1 MALPKRVALE
11 DMTSI
16 PAESVLRAQE
26 YLKLIQATD
35 DPNLIFLH
43 CYHIMK
49 LGGLDA
55 EVPRLVVFG
64 QQSMGK
70 TTVLDFIMGGPIG
83 YSSTDTGTKQ
93 PVVIIMRPLEVILEV
108 ADALKVQIDPTNL
121 KNGTIWCLFN
131 GQLMDIRSV
140 QDAMRAHMQGIGDR
154 ILAEELEV
162 EVFVPSGVNAIFV
175 DLPGI
180 KDDSKSGA
188 EFTRNVVRNYVQ
200 NNPNDLYILVK
211 KSSDDPANWPW
222 SLKEFITTAPPT
234 GLGLSPHQ
242 TVVVGTRARE
252 FLLNEKT
259 DIRTAEKLMERV
271 LKRSITD
278 SKGTM
283 LPLHLL
289 ELFSLSIQA
298 KESGD
303 FLANKAEMKRQ
314 IAAGQQ
320 DVEEIIRSSFEVTNG
335 SVNRDGMTVV
345 ERLVQMFSI
354 HGFLTTLDAKYQSL
368 VATTFRNLERRLVRK
383 KMELERNLQ
392 TLEQRMNR
400 LSPQTL
406 RESVSF
412 FIRQFVEVVQK
423 MITGNYTIMK
433 LPVAP
438 EEFLRY
444 YGGSL
449 RDNLEDGNELA
460 LNLFPQGELYE
471 PDFYDKISKRTESL
485 FNKKLTMMDSVKP
498 GRYVRYFTSKINAH
512 MFGLIEPPRRNKANP
527 NDGGIE
533 NYISN
538 DYQPDEL
545 INVEFIQI
553 NHGQE
558 NSLHKNIDRGR
569 ISLLTPLPSVSADQ
583 MQVPLYAWHKT
594 QSSTGWILVRP
605 IVIDRLPPEI
615 IVQKSN
621 YREIEIAN
629 KQIAFRYLDVADTA
643 TAYDAEVD
651 AAADRL
657 GAASVRVSTPKEA
670 DKGVKSE
677 GDKSSRDSEKAGRS
691 SDKLPKDGERAP
703 SVSSAGDNDV
713 KNNRY
718 VYFTTCS
725 EIFLEDP
732 KVVPYYNSALEMV
745 SGEHAEAHLL
755 NQLAITNICH
765 WLKFQI
771 KHMEPDRHFTSEVIY
786 QMLRSVHHVVDRAD
800 WEPLIADLVQSNV
813 RGALLHAARLSACAA
828 AAALRRVLKASFA
841 EVFRCIQQSE
851 CDQTLYCLS
860 ESLHFQEQIDQL
872 AEEYCRQK
880 ATECAGAMMNL
891 ILEQTYSIQFDVAVD
906 IFDYC
911 YQFEKYFVGRAGH
924 RSLMGEALYKVRENF
939 AMRKRRLAM
948 TDIFEKSDAKT
959 SLELIYEEVKVQF
972 WATKMLLASPLATK
986 IYTHFIKDVVDR
998 MGGEAQDPTVG
1009 NDAELEAFLQKNI
1022 LYECIDGTWVARSS
1036 NRMAQDYDVNS
1047 KYDRF
1052 AQHFKETKN
1061 SLEYVSVALEAISR
1075 MKRAEGGPEFV
1086 ANLDKDVLGA

>member
-1 MALPKRVALE
+1 MSIE
-11 DMTSI
+11 DMTT
-16 PAESVLRAQE
+16 LRPEALVKAQD
-26 YLKLIQATD
+26 YLKLIKKTG
-35 DPNLIFLH
+35 DPNLIFIH

-49 LGGLDA
+49 VGGLDA

-93 PVVIIMRPLEVILEV
+93 PVVIIMRPMEVINDV
-108 ADALKVQIDPTNL
+108 AASMNVQISSEEL
-121 KNGTIWCLFN
+121 SGGKIWCLFN
-131 GQLMDIRSV
+131 GKLMDIRSV
-140 QDAMRAHMQGIGDR
+140 QDAMRQHMQNIGDS
-154 ILAEELEV
+154 IIAEELEV
-162 EVFVPSGVNAIFV
+162 EVFVPNGLNAIFV

-180 KDDSKSGA
+180 KDDSKVGA
-188 EFTRNVVRNYVQ
+188 EFTRNVVRNYVKS
-200 NNPNDLYILVK
+200 NPNDLYILVK

-222 SLKEFITTAPPT
+222 SLREFITTAPPT

-259 DIRTAEKLMERV
+259 DIRTAEQLLERV
-271 LKRSITD
+271 LKRSVID
-278 SKGTM
+278 SRGNM

-303 FLANKAEMKRQ
+303 FIANKAEMKRQ
-314 IAAGQQ
+314 IAMGQRE
-320 DVEEIIRSSFEVTNG
+320 VEDLIKTSFESKG
-335 SVNRDGMTVV
+335 DAYSIEGMTVV
-345 ERLVQMFSI
+345 ERLLQMFSI
-354 HGFLTTLDAKYQSL
+354 NGFLTTLDSKYQTL
-368 VATTFRNLERRLVRK
+368 VANTFRNLERKLVRK
-383 KMELERNLQ
+383 KMELERTLQ
-392 TLEQRMNR
+392 MLEQRMNR
-400 LSPQTL
+400 LNPQSL
-406 RESVSF
+406 RESIAL

-423 MITGNYTIMK
+423 MMTGNYTIMK
-433 LPVAP
+433 LPVPP
-438 EEFLRY
+438 EEFLKY

-460 LNLFPQGELYE
+460 LNLFPQGDMYE
-471 PDFYDKISKRTESL
+471 PDFYDNISTRTETL

-512 MFGLIEPPRRNKANP
+512 MFGLIEPPRRNKTNL

-538 DYQPDEL
+538 DYKSDEM

-553 NHGQE
+553 NNGQE
-558 NSLHKNIDRGR
+558 NSLHKNIDRSR
-569 ISLLTPLPSVSADQ
+569 ISLLTPLPSVSVDQ

-615 IVQKSN
+615 MVQKSN

-629 KQIAFRYLDVADTA
+629 KQIAFRYLDVPENNTAD
-643 TAYDAEVD
+643 DSEIE
-651 AAADRL
+651 
-657 GAASVRVSTPKEA
+657 STA
-670 DKGVKSE
+670 DKLTTTSIKGLTGKDGDKGAKTDHDKSGRD
-677 GDKSSRDSEKAGRS
+677 GDKSNRA
-691 SDKLPKDGERAP
+691 SDKSDKDG
-703 SVSSAGDNDV
+703 SVVVDNDA

-755 NQLAITNICH
+755 NQLAVTNICN

-771 KHMEPDRHFTSEVIY
+771 KHMEPDKHFTSEVIY

-828 AAALRRVLKASFA
+828 AAALRRVLKASLA
-841 EVFRCIQQSE
+841 EVFRCIQQTE

-872 AEEYCRQK
+872 CEEYCRQK
-880 ATECAGAMMNL
+880 ATECANAMMNL

-911 YQFEKYFVGRAGH
+911 YQFEKYFVSRAGH
-924 RSLMGEALYKVRENF
+924 RSLMGEALYRVRENF

-998 MGGEAQDPTVG
+998 MSSEMQDPSASG
-1009 NDAELEAFLQKNI
+1009 DDELENFLQKNI
-1022 LYECIDGTWVARSS
+1022 LYETIDGNWVARS
-1036 NRMAQDYDVNS
+1036 NTRMAQDYDVNS

-1052 AQHFKETKN
+1052 AQHFHDTKN
-1061 SLEYVSVALEAISR
+1061 LLEYVNIALESIAL
-1075 MKRAEGGPEFV
+1075 MKRADGGPEFV
-1086 ANLDKDVLGA
+1086 ANLDKDFLGA

>member
-1 MALPKRVALE
+1 MAPSRHVVLE
-11 DMTSI
+11 DMTAI
-16 PAESVLRAQE
+16 PGDCVKRAKEHLQV
-26 YLKLIQATD
+26 INNTS

-93 PVVIIMRPLEVILEV
+93 PVVIIMRPLEALVEV
-108 ADALKVQIDPTNL
+108 AHALNANISPEQIN
-121 KNGTIWCLFN
+121 NGTIWCLF
-131 GQLMDIRSV
+131 GGKLMDIRSV
-140 QDAMRAHMQGIGDR
+140 QDAMRIHMQSLGDR
-154 ILAEELEV
+154 ILADELEV
-162 EVFVPSGVNAIFV
+162 EVFVPNGVNAIFV

-180 KDDSKSGA
+180 KDDSKAGA
-188 EFTRNVVRNYVQ
+188 EFTRSVVRNYVK

-222 SLKEFITTAPPT
+222 SLREFITTSPPT

-252 FLLNEKT
+252 FLINEKT
-259 DIRTAEKLMERV
+259 DIRTVDQLLERV
-271 LKRSITD
+271 MKRSVFD
-278 SKGTM
+278 SKGNM

-303 FLANKAEMKRQ
+303 FLLNKAEMKRQ
-314 IAAGQQ
+314 ITNGNN
-320 DVEEIIRSSFEVTNG
+320 DVEDMIRNSFEGG
-335 SVNRDGMTVV
+335 SRAVDNDGMTVID
-345 ERLVQMFSI
+345 RLVQMFSI
-354 HGFLTTLDAKYQSL
+354 RGFLNSLDAKYQGL
-368 VATTFRNLERRLVRK
+368 VASTFRNLERRLVRK

-392 TLEQRMNR
+392 LLEQRMNR
-400 LSPQTL
+400 FSPQSL
-406 RESVSF
+406 RESVSL
-412 FIRQFVEVVQK
+412 FIRQFVNIVQK

-433 LPVAP
+433 LPVPP
-438 EEFLRY
+438 EEFLKY
-444 YGGSL
+444 YGGNL

-460 LNLFPQGELYE
+460 LNLFPNGDLYDPE
-471 PDFYDKISKRTESL
+471 FYDKISARTESL
-485 FNKKLTMMDSVKP
+485 YKKKLTMMDSVKP
-498 GRYVRYFTSKINAH
+498 GRYVRYFTNKINSH
-512 MFGLIEPPRRNKANP
+512 MFGLIEPPRRNSTNGT
-527 NDGGIE
+527 DLGLE

-538 DYQPDEL
+538 DYGPDEL

-553 NHGQE
+553 NNGQE
-558 NSLHKNIDRGR
+558 NSLHKNIDRSR
-569 ISLLTPLPSVSADQ
+569 ISLLTPLPSVSIDQ

-629 KQIAFRYLDVADTA
+629 KQIAFRYLDTD
-643 TAYDAEVD
+643 D
-651 AAADRL
+651 AAYSEDADVDV
-657 GAASVRVSTPKEA
+657 AAESLNVVSINGSKVKDA
-670 DKGVKSE
+670 DKSNRNESE
-677 GDKSSRDSEKAGRS
+677 KNSKDGDKTGRS
-691 SDKLPKDGERAP
+691 KDGEK
-703 SVSSAGDNDV
+703 SAASTPTADKNG

-718 VYFTTCS
+718 LYFTTCS
-725 EIFLEDP
+725 EIYIEDP
-732 KVVPYYNSALEMV
+732 KIVPYYNSALEMV
-745 SGEHAEAHLL
+745 SGEHAEANLL

-771 KHMEPDRHFTSEVIY
+771 KHMEPDCQFKSEVIY

-813 RGALLHAARLSACAA
+813 RGLLLHAARLSACAA
-828 AAALRRVLKASFA
+828 AAAIRRVLKAALA
-841 EVFRCIQQSE
+841 EAFRCIQNSE
-851 CDQTLYCLS
+851 CDQTLFCLS

-872 AEEYCRQK
+872 AEEFCRQK
-880 ATECAGAMMNL
+880 ATECAAVMMNL
-891 ILEQTYSIQFDVAVD
+891 IMEQTYSIQFDVAVD

-911 YQFEKYFVGRAGH
+911 YQFEKKFVSRAGH
-924 RSLMGEALYKVRENF
+924 RSLMGEALYRVRENF

-972 WATKMLLASPLATK
+972 WATKMFLASPLATK
-986 IYTHFIKDVVDR
+986 IYTHFIKDILDIDGNE
-998 MGGEAQDPTVG
+998 MEDP
-1009 NDAELEAFLQKNI
+1009 NAKSDAELESFLQKNI
-1022 LYECIDGTWVARSS
+1022 LYECIDGNWVAKSS
-1036 NRMAQDYDVNS
+1036 TRMAQDYGVNS

-1052 AQHFKETKN
+1052 AQHVEDTKN
-1061 SLEYVSVALEAISR
+1061 SLEYVTVALEAISG
-1075 MKRAEGGPEFV
+1075 MKRAAGGPEFV
-1086 ANLDKDVLGA
+1086 TNLDKDLLGV

>member
-1 MALPKRVALE
+1 MSLE

-16 PAESVLRAQE
+16 PAEAVLKAQE
-26 YLKLIQATD
+26 YLKLIKKTA
-35 DPNLIFLH
+35 DPNLIFIH

-49 LGGLDA
+49 LAGLDA

-93 PVVIIMRPLEVILEV
+93 PVVIIMRPLEVIKEV
-108 ADALKVQIDPTNL
+108 AASLKIQMDSSDIMG
-121 KNGTIWCLFN
+121 GTIWCLFN
-131 GQLMDIRSV
+131 GKLMDIRSV
-140 QDAMRAHMQGIGDR
+140 QDAMRVHMQSIGDN
-154 ILAEELEV
+154 IIAEELEV
-162 EVFVPSGVNAIFV
+162 EVFVPNGLNAIFV

-180 KDDSKSGA
+180 KDDSKMGA
-188 EFTRNVVRNYVQ
+188 EFTRDVVRNYVQ

-242 TVVVGTRARE
+242 TVVVGTRAKE
-252 FLLNEKT
+252 FLINEKT
-259 DIRTAEKLMERV
+259 DIRTAEQLIERV
-271 LKRSITD
+271 MKRGVID
-278 SKGTM
+278 SKGNM
-283 LPLHLL
+283 LPLHLV

-303 FLANKAEMKRQ
+303 FFANKAEMKRQ
-314 IAAGQQ
+314 ITTGQRE
-320 DVEEIIRSSFEVTNG
+320 VEDIIRNSFESTNDT
-335 SVNRDGMTVV
+335 VNRDGMTVV
-345 ERLVQMFSI
+345 ERLIQMFSI
-354 HGFLTTLDAKYQSL
+354 NGFLTTLDSKYQTL
-368 VATTFRNLERRLVRK
+368 IATTFRNLERRLVRK
-383 KMELERNLQ
+383 KMELERSLQ

-400 LSPQTL
+400 LNPQSV
-406 RESVSF
+406 RESIAL

-423 MITGNYTIMK
+423 MMTGNYTIMK
-433 LPVAP
+433 LPIAP
-438 EEFLRY
+438 EEFLKY

-460 LNLFPQGELYE
+460 LNLFPQGDLYE
-471 PDFYDKISKRTESL
+471 SDFYEKISNRTETL

-512 MFGLIEPPRRNKANP
+512 MFGLIEPPRRNKTNST
-527 NDGGIE
+527 DGRIE
-533 NYISN
+533 SYISN
-538 DYQPDEL
+538 DYKSDEM

-553 NHGQE
+553 NNGQE
-558 NSLHKNIDRGR
+558 NSLHKNIDRSR
-569 ISLLTPLPSVSADQ
+569 ISLLTPLPSLSVDQ

-615 IVQKSN
+615 MVQKSN

-629 KQIAFRYLDVADTA
+629 KQIAFRYLDIPDTA
-643 TAYDAEVD
+643 NVDEADVD
-651 AAADRL
+651 AASEKLSAT
-657 GAASVRVSTPKEA
+657 SVRGTNKET
-670 DKGVKSE
+670 DNKGKND
-677 GDKSSRDSEKAGRS
+677 GDKSARDGDKSGRAT
-691 SDKLPKDGERAP
+691 DKGAKETDK
-703 SVSSAGDNDV
+703 SVNAAGDNDV

-828 AAALRRVLKASFA
+828 AAALRRVLKASLA

-872 AEEYCRQK
+872 SEEYCRQK
-880 ATECAGAMMNL
+880 ATDCATAMMNL

-924 RSLMGEALYKVRENF
+924 RSLMGEALYRVRENF

-998 MGGEAQDPTVG
+998 MTSDMNDTSFSS
-1009 NDAELEAFLQKNI
+1009 DAELETFLQKNI
-1022 LYECIDGTWVARSS
+1022 LYESIDGNWVPRS
-1036 NRMAQDYDVNS
+1036 NARMAQDYDVNS

-1052 AQHFKETKN
+1052 AQHFHDTKN
-1061 SLEYVSVALEAISR
+1061 SLEYVTVALDAIAN
-1075 MKRAEGGPEFV
+1075 MKRADGGPEFL
-1086 ANLDKDVLGA
+1086 ANLDKDFYKV

>member
-1 MALPKRVALE
+1 MAVSKKLVLE
-11 DMTSI
+11 EMSAI
-16 PAESVLRAQE
+16 PADSVARAQE
-26 YLKLIQATD
+26 YLKLIQGTQ

-93 PVVIIMRPLEVILEV
+93 PVVIIMRPLEVIMEV
-108 ADALKVQIDPTNL
+108 AAALKVQIDPANL
-121 KNGTIWCLFN
+121 KGGTIWCLFD
-131 GQLMDIRSV
+131 GKLMDIRSV
-140 QDAMRAHMQGIGDR
+140 QDAMRSHMQSIGDR
-154 ILAEELEV
+154 ILADELEV
-162 EVFVPSGVNAIFV
+162 EVFVPNGVNAIFV

-180 KDDSKSGA
+180 KDDSKTGA
-188 EFTRNVVRNYVQ
+188 EFTRNVVRNYVK
-200 NNPNDLYILVK
+200 NNPNDLYLLVK

-242 TVVVGTRARE
+242 TIVVGTRARE
-252 FLLNEKT
+252 FLINEKT
-259 DIRTAEKLMERV
+259 DIRTVEQLMDRV
-271 LKRSITD
+271 LKRTITD
-278 SKGTM
+278 SKGNI

-289 ELFSLSIQA
+289 ELFSLSIEA

-303 FLANKAEMKRQ
+303 FLANKREMKRQ
-314 IAAGQQ
+314 IAKGHEE
-320 DVEEIIRSSFEVTNG
+320 VENMIRTSFEVTNDAVG
-335 SVNRDGMTVV
+335 RDGMTVV
-345 ERLVQMFSI
+345 DRLLQMFSI
-354 HGFLTTLDAKYQSL
+354 NGFLTTLDTRYQAL

-383 KMELERNLQ
+383 KMELERSMQ
-392 TLEQRMNR
+392 SLEQRMNR
-400 LSPQTL
+400 LSPQSI
-406 RESVSF
+406 RESVSL

-438 EEFLRY
+438 EEFLKY

-460 LNLFPQGELYE
+460 LNLFPQRDLYE
-471 PDFYDKISKRTESL
+471 PDFYEKISKRTETL

-512 MFGLIEPPRRNKANP
+512 MFGLIEPPRRNKSNSS
-527 NDGGIE
+527 DGIE

-538 DYQPDEL
+538 EYKSDEM

-553 NHGQE
+553 NNGQE
-558 NSLHKNIDRGR
+558 NSLHKNIDRSR
-569 ISLLTPLPSVSADQ
+569 ISLLTPLPSVSVDQ

-594 QSSTGWILVRP
+594 LSSTGWVLVRP

-621 YREIEIAN
+621 YREIEIAS
-629 KQIAFRYLDVADTA
+629 KQIAFRYLDVADNN
-643 TAYDAEVD
+643 YSDDVD
-651 AAADRL
+651 VDTVTEKVANASIKGAAAKENEKNTKAEADKNSRD
-657 GAASVRVSTPKEA
+657 GDKSARANEKGGKEA
-670 DKGVKSE
+670 DKASTASAAG
-677 GDKSSRDSEKAGRS
+677 EKDA
-691 SDKLPKDGERAP
+691 
-703 SVSSAGDNDV
+703 

-745 SGEHAEAHLL
+745 SGEHAEAQLL

-828 AAALRRVLKASFA
+828 AAALRRVLKAALA

-851 CDQTLYCLS
+851 CGQTLYCLS

-872 AEEYCRQK
+872 SEEYCRQK
-880 ATECAGAMMNL
+880 ATDCAGAMMNL

-911 YQFEKYFVGRAGH
+911 YQFEKYIVGRAGH
-924 RSLMGEALYKVRENF
+924 RSLMGEALYRVRENF

-998 MGGEAQDPTVG
+998 MGNEIHDPSAS
-1009 NDAELEAFLQKNI
+1009 NEAELEAFLQKNI
-1022 LYECIDGTWVARSS
+1022 LYESVDGNWVPRSN
-1036 NRMAQDYDVNS
+1036 NRMSQDYDVNS

-1052 AQHFKETKN
+1052 AQHFQETKN
-1061 SLEYVSVALEAISR
+1061 SLEYITIALEAIAA

-1086 ANLDKDVLGA
+1086 TNLDKDLLGA

>member
-1 MALPKRVALE
+1 MALEELRTVRTDAL
-11 DMTSI
+11 
-16 PAESVLRAQE
+16 VKAQD
-26 YLKLIQATD
+26 YLKLIKKTD
-35 DPNLIFLH
+35 DPNLIFVH

-93 PVVIIMRPLEVILEV
+93 PVVIIMRPLEVIQEV
-108 ADALKVQIDPTNL
+108 AASLNVQLSPDAV
-121 KNGTIWCLFN
+121 NGSTIWCLFD
-131 GQLMDIRSV
+131 GKLMDIRSV
-140 QDAMRAHMQGIGDR
+140 QDAMRVHMLNIGDT
-154 ILAEELEV
+154 IIADELEV
-162 EVFVPSGVNAIFV
+162 EVFVPNGLNAIFV

-180 KDDSKSGA
+180 KDDSKMGA
-188 EFTRNVVRNYVQ
+188 EFTRNVVRNYVK

-222 SLKEFITTAPPT
+222 SLREFITTAPPT

-242 TVVVGTRARE
+242 TVVVGTRARD
-252 FLLNEKT
+252 FLINEKT
-259 DIRTAEKLMERV
+259 DIRTAEQLLERV
-271 LKRSITD
+271 LKRSVID
-278 SKGTM
+278 SRGNM
-283 LPLHLL
+283 LPIHLL

-303 FLANKAEMKRQ
+303 FTANKAEMKRQ
-314 IAAGQQ
+314 IATGQQ
-320 DVEEIIRSSFEVTNG
+320 EVEDMIRHSFELKSG
-335 SVNRDGMTVV
+335 SVDMDGLTVQ
-345 ERLVQMFSI
+345 ERLIQMFSVN
-354 HGFLTTLDAKYQSL
+354 GFLTTLDSKYQTL
-368 VATTFRNLERRLVRK
+368 VANTFRNLERKLVRK

-392 TLEQRMNR
+392 MLEQRMNR
-400 LSPQTL
+400 LNPQSL
-406 RESVSF
+406 RESIAL

-423 MITGNYTIMK
+423 MMTGNYTIMK
-433 LPVAP
+433 LPIAP
-438 EEFLRY
+438 EEFLKY

-449 RDNLEDGNELA
+449 RDNLEDGNDLA
-460 LNLFPQGELYE
+460 LNLFPQGDMYE
-471 PDFYDKISKRTESL
+471 PDFYEKISNRTETL

-512 MFGLIEPPRRNKANP
+512 MFGLIEPPRRNKINSA
-527 NDGGIE
+527 DGNIE

-538 DYQPDEL
+538 DYKSDEM

-553 NHGQE
+553 NNGQE
-558 NSLHKNIDRGR
+558 NSLHKNIDRSR
-569 ISLLTPLPSVSADQ
+569 ISLLTPLPSVSVDQ

-615 IVQKSN
+615 MVQKSN
-621 YREIEIAN
+621 YREIEISN
-629 KQIAFRYLDVADTA
+629 KQIAFRYLDVADNTNADDSEIDTTTDKLA
-643 TAYDAEVD
+643 TTSIKGILSKDQ
-651 AAADRL
+651 
-657 GAASVRVSTPKEA
+657 
-670 DKGVKSE
+670 DKGAKNDGE
-677 GDKSSRDSEKAGRS
+677 KSSRDGDKSARASEK
-691 SDKLPKDGERAP
+691 DI
-703 SVSSAGDNDV
+703 SVSGDNDV
-713 KNNRY
+713 KSNRY

-745 SGEHAEAHLL
+745 SGEHAEASLL

-771 KHMEPDRHFTSEVIY
+771 KHMEPDKHFTSEVIY
-786 QMLRSVHHVVDRAD
+786 QMLRSVSHVVDRAD

-828 AAALRRVLKASFA
+828 AAALRRVLKASLA
-841 EVFRCIQQSE
+841 EVFRCIQLSE

-872 AEEYCRQK
+872 SEEYCRQK
-880 ATECAGAMMNL
+880 ATECANAMMHL

-911 YQFEKYFVGRAGH
+911 YQFEKYFVSRAGH
-924 RSLMGEALYKVRENF
+924 RSLMGEALYRVRENF

-986 IYTHFIKDVVDR
+986 LYTHFIKDVVDT
-998 MGGEAQDPTVG
+998 MSSDMQDLSATT
-1009 NDAELEAFLQKNI
+1009 DAELENFLQKNI
-1022 LYECIDGTWVARSS
+1022 LYESVDGNWVPRS
-1036 NRMAQDYDVNS
+1036 NTRMAQDYDVNS

-1052 AQHFKETKN
+1052 AQHFRETKN
-1061 SLEYVSVALEAISR
+1061 MLEYVNVALEAIAN
-1075 MKRAEGGPEFV
+1075 MKRADGGPEFV
-1086 ANLDKDVLGA
+1086 TNLDKDFLRG